1 MRDFRSILNII
12 GFLLCIEATAM
23 IIPMFYDLYYN
34 NQDWEQFLYS
44 SLITFFIGMILFI
57 SFRKKNI
64 KLGIRQAFVLTIS
77 SWILISLFGAIPFI
91 YSSASLSYTD
101 AFFESV
107 SGITTT
113 GATVINNLEDLSEGI
128 ITVSYTHLTLP
139 TTPYV

>member
-34 NQDWEQFLYS
+34 NQDWKQFLYS
-44 SLITFFIGMILFI
+44 SLITFFIGIILYI

-107 SGITTT
+107 
-113 GATVINNLEDLSEGI
+113 LSLI
-128 ITVSYTHLTLP
+128 HI
-139 TTPYV
+139 